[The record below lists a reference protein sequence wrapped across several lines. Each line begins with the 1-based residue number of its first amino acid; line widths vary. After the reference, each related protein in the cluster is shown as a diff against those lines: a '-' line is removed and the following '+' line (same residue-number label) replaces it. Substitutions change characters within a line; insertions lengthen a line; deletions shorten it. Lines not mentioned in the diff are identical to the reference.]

1 MNNNILVKLENFD
14 YQYLRIK
21 TFSRKNGRTWGFL
34 INKNKLSKFI
44 NENTG
49 ESYLERDGLNH
60 ITIND
65 VPEYFSVRIDWL
77 SPGID
82 NTIHGYVESFE
93 IPKTAIKLLL
103 LNYIQEHKILC
114 ATARKP
120 VKIEN
125 HAARSLREIQKNKY
139 KKRALCK
146 ALRDNFKYNGDT
158 IRFYNDG
165 ESLYFEDFYNG
176 KRVMNGGLIL
186 HKYTTIGKDLAH
198 YPSFRYSV
206 HT

>member
-1 MNNNILVKLENFD
+1 VNNNIMVKLENFD
-14 YQYLRIK
+14 HQYIRLK
-21 TFSRKNGRTWGFL
+21 TYSRKNGRTWGFL
-34 INKNKLSKFI
+34 IDKNKLSKFI

-49 ESYLERDGLNH
+49 ESYLERDGLNI

-65 VPEYFSVRIDWL
+65 ISEHFSVRIDWL
-77 SPGID
+77 SPGIG
-82 NTIHGYVESFE
+82 NAIHGYAELFE
-93 IPKTAIKLLL
+93 IPKTAVKLLL
-103 LNYIQEHKILC
+103 LNYIQEHKILY
-114 ATARKP
+114 TTGRKP

-125 HAARSLREIQKNKY
+125 RAARSLREIQKNKY

-165 ESLYFEDFYNG
+165 ESLYFEDFFNG
-176 KRVMNGGLIL
+176 RCVMNGGLIL
-186 HKYTTIGKDLAH
+186 HQYNARNRAGDHFPA
-198 YPSFRYSV
+198 FRYSV